1 LQSIINPGGKVK
13 KEELSEE
20 EKEKKMRQFT
30 KENQKIIKEFG
41 MLQKFEDSKRFL
53 MDGKTHLGQ
62 QKLKPFL
69 FRSRTQCCGSDP

>member
-1 LQSIINPGGKVK
+1 LQSIINPGGKAK

-62 QKLKPFL
+62 QKLKSFL
-69 FRSRTQCCGSDP
+69 F